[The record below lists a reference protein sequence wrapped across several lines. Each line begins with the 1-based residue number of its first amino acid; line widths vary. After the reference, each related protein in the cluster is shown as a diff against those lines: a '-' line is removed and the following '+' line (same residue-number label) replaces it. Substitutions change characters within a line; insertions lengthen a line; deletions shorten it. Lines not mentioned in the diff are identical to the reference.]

1 MNLHLR
7 KLGLITALGL
17 SVLSCSKYA
26 DLEDG
31 LYAVMNT
38 SKGEMVLELHAE
50 ETPITV
56 ANFVSLSEGN
66 SKRVSDAYANKPY
79 FNNTVFHR
87 VIKDFMIQ
95 GGDPTGTGQGGPGYR
110 FKDEFNEGLTHSS
123 KGILSMANSGPYT
136 NGSQFFITHKET
148 PWLDQRHT
156 VFGRLVKGESVLD
169 SIANTATDPTDKPL
183 DSILLKSVTIVRVG
197 SEAKKFNANEIIE
210 EYFFGIEAERESY
223 AKFREERA
231 LTFTNT
237 FNSDEVT
244 TTSSGLQFTVLQ
256 AATGDKPTMGTEV
269 GLNYAGWLSD
279 GQLFDTNI
287 ATIAEKDQNFE
298 QINAMHRGEFMPLMM
313 TVEPDAPM
321 IPGFKDAVL
330 DMSFGEKRLVRIPSN
345 LAYGSQGAGGVIPPD
360 ADLIF
365 QLELIDPNTIK

>member
-7 KLGLITALGL
+7 KIGLITALGL

-50 ETPITV
+50 EAPITV

-66 SKRVSDAYANKPY
+66 SKQVSDAYANKPY
-79 FNNTVFHR
+79 YNNTVFHR

-156 VFGRLVKGESVLD
+156 IFGRLVKGESVLD

-223 AKFREERA
+223 SKFREERA
-231 LTFTNT
+231 LTFTYT
-237 FNSDEVT
+237 FNSEEVT
-244 TTSSGLQFTVLQ
+244 TTDSGLQFTVLQ

-298 QINAMHRGEFMPLMM
+298 QINAMHRGQFMPLMM

-321 IPGFKDAVL
+321 IPGFKEAVL

-365 QLELIDPNTIK
+365 QLELIDPNTIN